1 MKVQTQLYPDGLT
14 VSQFNR
20 LAKYAN
26 KAPLFTT
33 AELLVEITRHVNAAT
48 AAHQKNRLVNLRLAM
63 AIRDAIEK
71 IISDWDDQSEVA
83 RPWLAAAILYFSHA
97 DDDEPDFNSAVGFE
111 DDVEALNACLRF
123 AQRDDLCLNP
133 EDYDGA

>member
-26 KAPLFTT
+26 RASLLTP
-33 AELLVEITRHVNAAT
+33 AELLAEADRHVNAAS
-48 AAHQKNRLVNLRLAM
+48 AAHQRNRLVNLRLAI
-63 AIRDAIEK
+63 AIRDSIER
-71 IISDWDDQSEVA
+71 IITDWDAQSEVA
-83 RPWLAAAILYFSHA
+83 RQWLAAVILYFSHA
-97 DDDEPDFNSAVGFE
+97 DDDEPDFNSAIGFE

-133 EDYDGA
+133 EDYDGV

>member
-26 KAPLFTT
+26 RASLFTPS
-33 AELLVEITRHVNAAT
+33 ELLAEANCHVDAAS
-48 AAHQKNRLVNLRLAM
+48 AAYQRNRLVNLRLAM
-63 AIRDAIEK
+63 AIRDTIEK
-71 IISDWDDQSEVA
+71 LTAVWDEQSEAA

-97 DDDEPDFNSAVGFE
+97 DDDEPDFNSAIGFE

-123 AQRDDLCLNP
+123 AELDDLCLNP
-133 EDYDGA
+133 EDYDGV